1 MGDLDFL
8 CDFKENVVDQYE
20 KCKAYRV
27 VCENENYNPIIDISN
42 KNDIE
47 KVPFLVT
54 TVFKKSANLFFEL
67 LRISPDKLD
76 KWTVSSSTSGD
87 PSIVGR
93 RNEDI
98 RKLKEL
104 VALDNDMLDA
114 YCDYNCVFYPT
125 PEDMKNYRSVKIMDK
140 PTESYIG
147 NILGICEDVFEASK
161 GNNVFLLKPYKDRF
175 EVDIGAFENFIKKHD
190 KKNHHLALRGST
202 ILLYNA
208 VQYLKKYMKPVEL
221 GTKALVHTGGGGW
234 DGKKGSISTGSKMER
249 WQFVEEVSEFLGIPQ
264 ENFIDTYSF
273 TENSFPITGH
283 YSPKFK
289 SYLFHIPKWGRVI
302 IRDVKTL
309 KPLHNPHDRGLLQM
323 LNAYGTS
330 SFAGASILVDDLAEI
345 VSNNKCPECGKEGMV
360 IKILGRV
367 KGSEAKGCGA
377 TLNVG
382 GDKHEN

>member
-1 MGDLDFL
+1 MANLDFL
-8 CDFKENVVDQYE
+8 CDFKENIVDQYE
-20 KCKAYRV
+20 KCKAYKV
-27 VCENENYNPIIDISN
+27 ICESQNYNPKVDIS
-42 KNDIE
+42 DESSIE

-54 TVFKKSANLFFEL
+54 TVFKKSANMFYDL

-98 RKLKEL
+98 NKLKE
-104 VALDNDMLDA
+104 VFALDNEILDP

-125 PEDMKNYRSVKIMDK
+125 PYDMKHYKSIRIMDK

-147 NILGICEDVFEASK
+147 NILGILMDMFDFK
-161 GNNVFLLKPYKDRF
+161 YKPVFLLKPYEEEFKID
-175 EVDIGAFENFIKKHD
+175 VDAFENFIKTHD
-190 KKNHHLALRGST
+190 GKNDHLALRGST
-202 ILLYNA
+202 ILIYNA
-208 VQYLKKYMKPVEL
+208 VQYLKKYMKPVKL
-221 GTKALVHTGGGGW
+221 GAKALVHTGGGGW
-234 DGKKGSISTGSKMER
+234 DGKKGSISTGSKIER
-249 WQFVEEVSEFLGIPQ
+249 WRFVEEVSEFLGIPQ
-264 ENFIDTYSF
+264 ENFVDTYSF

-309 KPLHNPHDRGLLQM
+309 KPLHNVHDKGLLQM

-330 SFAGASILVDDLAEI
+330 SFAGASVLVDDLAEI
-345 VSNNKCPECGKEGMV
+345 VSNDRCPECGREGMV

-382 GDKHEN
+382 GNKSEN